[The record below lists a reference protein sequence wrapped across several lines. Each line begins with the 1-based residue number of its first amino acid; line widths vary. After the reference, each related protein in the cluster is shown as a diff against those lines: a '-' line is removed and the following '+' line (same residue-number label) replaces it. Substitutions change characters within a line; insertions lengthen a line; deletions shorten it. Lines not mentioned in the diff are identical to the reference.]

1 MARVESEAG
10 IIATLIHHPE
20 FSYYSEQLLPNHF
33 TNEENR
39 YIYQAICSLARDG
52 ITTID
57 PYNIIQALSAK
68 EATRR
73 FADELSI
80 DQLYTLM
87 DNSDSIARNTVEEYK
102 LLVNN
107 VMDAAFRRDTFQQ
120 LKECQKLCT
129 QPSEENIEQKIY
141 KMLDD
146 VMMEF
151 SATNEVPPYK
161 DVVDKCWEEIKG
173 RQGAG
178 YAGIPFKFPALNDYA
193 TIERGELFIFGAEQK
208 QGKSMMLLNCA
219 VDLLKQDYAVLYLD
233 SELNT
238 RLFTSRILAHLSGI
252 EYKRLTSG
260 NYSDEEEKRILD
272 AKEWLKTRKFTHIY
286 IVVGDENR
294 LFQLESREPICF
306 RDMGLTVSFGNGTRA
321 TANVTVTNTA
331 VDAINETNAAETVT
345 AAAVNAARPV
355 EMNYRDGQLFVD
367 GIPIDLPLVDLAMED
382 LVGVTTPVTTPQL
395 DWNATGR
402 ATVDWF
408 GAVPVAATEP
418 TRPVRA
424 QRAARPRAPRAEEP
438 LNPGDTKML
447 DEFLGSFAIKETL
460 QHA

>member
-1 MARVESEAG
+1 MSKME
-10 IIATLIHHPE
+10 
-20 FSYYSEQLLPNHF
+20 YYNGME
-33 TNEENR
+33 
-39 YIYQAICSLARDG
+39 
-52 ITTID
+52 
-57 PYNIIQALSAK
+57 
-68 EATRR
+68 
-73 FADELSI
+73 
-80 DQLYTLM
+80 
-87 DNSDSIARNTVEEYK
+87 
-102 LLVNN
+102 VN
-107 VMDAAFRRDTFQQ
+107 D
-120 LKECQKLCT
+120 
-129 QPSEENIEQKIY
+129 I
-141 KMLDD
+141 
-146 VMMEF
+146 
-151 SATNEVPPYK
+151 
-161 DVVDKCWEEIKG
+161 
-173 RQGAG
+173 
-178 YAGIPFKFPALNDYA
+178 
-193 TIERGELFIFGAEQK
+193 
-208 QGKSMMLLNCA
+208 
-219 VDLLKQDYAVLYLD
+219 
-233 SELNT
+233 
-238 RLFTSRILAHLSGI
+238 
-252 EYKRLTSG
+252 
-260 NYSDEEEKRILD
+260 
-272 AKEWLKTRKFTHIY
+272 

-355 EMNYRDGQLFVD
+355 EMNYRDGRLFVD

>member
-151 SATNEVPPYK
+151 SATNEVPPYTGGGCEIALIVTR
-161 DVVDKCWEEIKG
+161 DVYRFLSEHAGVTFDVRNTDHGIYRGYRIGIVNE
-173 RQGAG
+173 QG
-178 YAGIPFKFPALNDYA
+178 
-193 TIERGELFIFGAEQK
+193 
-208 QGKSMMLLNCA
+208 
-219 VDLLKQDYAVLYLD
+219 
-233 SELNT
+233 
-238 RLFTSRILAHLSGI
+238 
-252 EYKRLTSG
+252 
-260 NYSDEEEKRILD
+260 YSDILKP
-272 AKEWLKTRKFTHIY
+272 AMLGMEYYNGMEVNNI

-306 RDMGLTVSFGNGTRA
+306 RDMGLTVSFGNGARA
-321 TANVTVTNTA
+321 TANATVTNTVA
-331 VDAINETNAAETVT
+331 NAINETNAAETVT

>member
-1 MARVESEAG
+1 MTRAEFSNPLEEALQKAARVRAYTGGGCEIALIVTRDVYRFLSEHAG
-10 IIATLIHHPE
+10 VT
-20 FSYYSEQLLPNHF
+20 F
-33 TNEENR
+33 
-39 YIYQAICSLARDG
+39 DV
-52 ITTID
+52 
-57 PYNIIQALSAK
+57 
-68 EATRR
+68 
-73 FADELSI
+73 
-80 DQLYTLM
+80 
-87 DNSDSIARNTVEEYK
+87 RNTDHGIYRGYRIGI
-102 LLVNN
+102 VN
-107 VMDAAFRRDTFQQ
+107 
-120 LKECQKLCT
+120 
-129 QPSEENIEQKIY
+129 EQ
-141 KMLDD
+141 
-146 VMMEF
+146 
-151 SATNEVPPYK
+151 
-161 DVVDKCWEEIKG
+161 G
-173 RQGAG
+173 
-178 YAGIPFKFPALNDYA
+178 
-193 TIERGELFIFGAEQK
+193 
-208 QGKSMMLLNCA
+208 
-219 VDLLKQDYAVLYLD
+219 
-233 SELNT
+233 
-238 RLFTSRILAHLSGI
+238 
-252 EYKRLTSG
+252 
-260 NYSDEEEKRILD
+260 YSDILKPAMLGMEYYNGMEVND
-272 AKEWLKTRKFTHIY
+272 I